1 MTNISFFFRIRI
13 REIESKS
20 VAPIA
25 LTKLLYQEVFKI
37 LHMVLVLFLQS
48 QILDFEILRF

>member
-37 LHMVLVLFLQS
+37 LHMFLVLFLQS